1 MIGSLKSK
9 LKNNQKLKDLILW
22 LLMPAHQARPR
33 LWVKLFFNPL
43 VHKRGRGACIRRRS
57 RIDVLP
63 FNKFVVGKYTTIE
76 DFSVVNNA
84 VGDVFIGDNT
94 RIGLSNVLIGPIE
107 IGSNVMTAQHVA
119 LSGLNHGFEDISLP
133 PSRQKVSTA
142 KIVIEDD
149 AWIGANAVIV
159 PGVIIGKHAIVG
171 AGSVVTKSVP
181 PYSVAVGNPAKIVK
195 KYNPETKVWERV
207 Q

>member
-1 MIGSLKSK
+1 MPGDLKSK
-9 LKNNQKLKDLILW
+9 LKNNQKLKDFLLW
-22 LLMPAHQARPR
+22 LLMPANQARPR

-43 VHKRGRGACIRRRS
+43 VHKKGRGACIRRRS

-63 FNKFVVGKYTTIE
+63 FNKFVVGKYSTIE

-119 LSGLNHGFEDISLP
+119 LSGLNHGFEDISMP
-133 PSRQKVSTA
+133 ISRQKVTTA
-142 KIVIEDD
+142 KIVVEDD

-159 PGVIIGKHAIVG
+159 PGVTIGKHAIVG
-171 AGSVVTKSVP
+171 AGSVVTKSVAP
-181 PYSVAVGNPAKIVK
+181 FSVAVGNPAKIVK
-195 KYNPETKVWERV
+195 KYNPETKLWEKV
-207 Q
+207 

>member
-1 MIGSLKSK
+1 MPGDLKSK
-9 LKNNQKLKDLILW
+9 LKNNQKLKDFVLW

-43 VHKRGRGACIRRRS
+43 VHKKGRGACIRRRS

-63 FNKFVVGKYTTIE
+63 FNKFVVGKYSTIE

-107 IGSNVMTAQHVA
+107 IGNNVMTAQHVA
-119 LSGLNHGFEDISLP
+119 LSGLNHGFEDISMP
-133 PSRQKVSTA
+133 ISRQKVSTA
-142 KIVIEDD
+142 KIVVEDD

-159 PGVIIGKHAIVG
+159 PGVTIGKHAIVG

-181 PYSVAVGNPAKIVK
+181 AYSVAVGNPAKIVK
-195 KYNPETKVWERV
+195 KYNPETKVWEKV
-207 Q
+207 